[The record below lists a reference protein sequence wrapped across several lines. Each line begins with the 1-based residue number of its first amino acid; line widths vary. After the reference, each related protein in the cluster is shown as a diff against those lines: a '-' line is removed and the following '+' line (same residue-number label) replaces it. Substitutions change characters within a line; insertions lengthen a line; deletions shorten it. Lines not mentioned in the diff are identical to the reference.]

1 MKAKFGI
8 GAAALAAVLALT
20 ACGEEEANL
29 ASANTAAPLTQ
40 IPAPN
45 NGDWTQVVSQTEQ
58 GGVRMGNP
66 NAPVKLVEYASIS
79 CHVCQEFAEA
89 ATDRLEDVY
98 VRSGQVSWEYR
109 PFVLFPSDPGLFMLL
124 RCQGTTPFFR
134 LVEELYEQQPQW
146 LARLQSIP
154 PEQAQQLEGMN
165 PNARAA
171 FMVQAA
177 DLEGFFRQRGMPQ
190 ARMNQ
195 CLADNRAIVQLAE
208 ETRRGAEQD
217 GVSGTPSFFINGT
230 RQEVTNWQGLEPR
243 LRSAIGG

>member
-1 MKAKFGI
+1 MKAQFGI
-8 GAAALAAVLALT
+8 GALALATTLALAA
-20 ACGEEEANL
+20 CGNEDANL
-29 ASANTAAPLTQ
+29 ANANTAAPLTQ

-45 NGDWTQVVSQTEQ
+45 NGNWTEVVSQTQE

-66 NAPVKLVEYASIS
+66 DAPVKLVEYASIS

-124 RCQGTTPFFR
+124 RCQGTAPYFR
-134 LVEELYEQQPQW
+134 LVEELYEQQPEW
-146 LARLQSIP
+146 LARLQSLP
-154 PEQAQQLEGMN
+154 PAQMQQLEGMN

-177 DLEGFFRQRGMPQ
+177 GLEQFFRQRGMPQ
-190 ARMNQ
+190 ARMNS
-195 CLADNRAIVQLAE
+195 CLADNQAIVQLAE
-208 ETRRGAEQD
+208 QTRRGAEQD
-217 GVSGTPSFFINGT
+217 GVNGTPSFFINGT
-230 RQEVTNWQGLEPR
+230 RQDVTNWSGLEPR